1 MKVLIALEMYDVDEI
16 RKELPKHVP
25 KYAGKTRKY
34 STTRVQFLIKDHLPM
49 AERIGR
55 RYLLT
60 ERQLKWLAT
69 RIKPPGRPKKVL
81 ANANR

>member
-1 MKVLIALEMYDVDEI
+1 MKVFIALEMYDVDEI
-16 RKELPKHVP
+16 QTELAKFRQKP
-25 KYAGKTRKY
+25 GKY
-34 STTRVQFLIKDHLPM
+34 SSTRVQLLIKQHLPM

-69 RIKPPGRPKKVL
+69 KIGPPGRPKNVDK
-81 ANANR
+81 RQ